1 MFASI
6 RRRNRKA
13 RLRNELGQS
22 VDHFKRAA
30 SIAASETN
38 STVTPRI
45 NAARDRVQPA
55 ATAARDAAS
64 QSWDSAL
71 AALTAASDN
80 VRQAG
85 KTTKKATRQQLKSE
99 KKQALKLQKK
109 AQKAVGRKKSRTGKL
124 AGYALLGTA
133 IGVGAA
139 YVARRRREAQWEE
152 YEPTART
159 TGADDSA
166 FEPMEPTVYTTANGT
181 VTDPATNKQ
190 DPR

>member
-1 MFASI
+1 MFATI

-13 RLRNELGQS
+13 RMRNELGQS

-30 SIAASETN
+30 TIAAHETS

-55 ATAARDAAS
+55 ANAARDAAS

-71 AALTAASDN
+71 AALNTASES

-85 KTTKKATRQQLKSE
+85 KTTKKVSRKQLKAQE
-99 KKQALKLQKK
+99 KNARKLQRK
-109 AQKAVGRKKSRTGKL
+109 AEKATGRQKSRGSRL
-124 AGYALLGTA
+124 AGWALLGTA
-133 IGVGAA
+133 VGIGAA

-152 YEPTART
+152 YEPTTRA
-159 TGADDSA
+159 GADDAS
-166 FEPMEPTVYTTANGT
+166 FDPIEPTVYTTSNGT
-181 VTDPATNKQ
+181 ATDQNKP
-190 DPR
+190 DAR